1 MNVAL
6 ADGYVPASPGEC
18 VTAAVGISYSGRTYA
33 EGKKIGWSDG
43 MRAVYCVLR
52 YGLWRRITGRARR
65 ERSARMADA
74 A

>member
-1 MNVAL
+1 
-6 ADGYVPASPGEC
+6 
-18 VTAAVGISYSGRTYA
+18 
-33 EGKKIGWSDG
+33 
-43 MRAVYCVLR
+43 MRAIYCVLR